1 MVDRRITV
9 YLSGPMTGKPAF
21 NYPAFHAAARH
32 LRAKGYFVL
41 NPAES
46 FDGDTSRPRSDYMR
60 KDIEMLLQAD
70 VVALLPGWEKSRG
83 VAVEVAIATEL
94 GLILHPM
101 EEMAF

>member
-32 LRAKGYFVL
+32 LRGKGYFVL

-46 FDGDTSRPRSDYMR
+46 FDGDTSRRREDYMR

-70 VVALLPGWEKSRG
+70 IVALLPGWERSRG
-83 VAVEVAIATEL
+83 VAVEIAVATEL
-94 GLILHPM
+94 GLTLHPL